1 MTKQILSKE
10 FRRMQKLAGILNES
24 TLFPP
29 NSISDFGNKHFD
41 EIQNMFG
48 KIRSEFQGTK
58 TKGIEVAF
66 AGSDEDD
73 GIDISFDPKFKKM
86 SDVYNEIESVK
97 IAGKTM
103 RRSRLTFSAQFSQAT
118 IEEIQKM
125 KKQIQEN

>member
-1 MTKQILSKE
+1 MKKQILSEE
-10 FRRMQKLAGILNES
+10 FKRMQKLAGILNES

-97 IAGKTM
+97 IAGKTIYVNNYLN
-103 RRSRLTFSAQFSQAT
+103 RNLN
-118 IEEIQKM
+118 EEDEDE
-125 KKQIQEN
+125 ENI

>member
-1 MTKQILSKE
+1 MKDLI
-10 FRRMQKLAGILNES
+10 RMNQLAGIITEGQAKKMMAILNES

-58 TKGIEVAF
+58 NIKGIEVAF

-86 SDVYNEIESVK
+86 SDVYNEIEPVK
-97 IAGKTM
+97 IAGKTIYVNNYLN
-103 RRSRLTFSAQFSQAT
+103 SNLDD
-118 IEEIQKM
+118 EDED
-125 KKQIQEN
+125 